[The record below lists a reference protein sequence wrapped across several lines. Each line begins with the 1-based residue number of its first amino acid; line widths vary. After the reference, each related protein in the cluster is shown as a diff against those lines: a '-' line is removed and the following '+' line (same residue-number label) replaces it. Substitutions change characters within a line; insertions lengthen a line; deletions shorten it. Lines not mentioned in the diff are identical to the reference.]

1 MLLLA
6 DASDYTAN
14 PFSQSEKQN
23 GVSLLMRGDT
33 MKNRKILAI
42 CLITVLAL
50 GLVGCSC
57 SNNGKSSSSSST
69 SSSSKYNPLDYVTL
83 GQYEGVEVQLKKS
96 DYEVTDDKVK
106 EKMKEMCGSDNTF
119 EADPDKKVVTQDS
132 IVNVDYV
139 GSMNGVPFSGGS
151 AQNVWIDVKGNKD
164 AEKGT
169 KYIDGFTNGISGA
182 RVGTQAAYNVTFPE
196 NYGNSDLAGKE
207 VVFTFTI
214 NSIAKDKSDE
224 LTDDYV
230 KSHSNYQSVK
240 ELRDAATAELTTE
253 LQKQKE
259 DDIKSKV
266 TEKVVSNATV
276 KSLPE
281 DAVNK
286 QVDQYM
292 KYYEKRYASNSGM
305 TLEKVIQTNYGQSL
319 DEFKQQVKEQVE
331 EQMKTQIVF
340 EAIAEDQKMTVDEE
354 GFKAYVNKLAS
365 ENGFTSLDTMYKY
378 YSDGEDSKAGEEYL
392 KTIYLCNKALDYC
405 ISKANVIE
413 V

>member
-1 MLLLA
+1 
-6 DASDYTAN
+6 
-14 PFSQSEKQN
+14 
-23 GVSLLMRGDT
+23 
-33 MKNRKILAI
+33 MKVKRILAI
-42 CLITVLAL
+42 CLITVFAL
-50 GLVGCSC
+50 GLFGCSC
-57 SNNGKSSSSSST
+57 SNDST
-69 SSSSKYNPLDYVTL
+69 SSNSNSTSSKGASSDYKALDYVTL
-83 GQYEGVEVQLKKS
+83 GQYEGVEVQLNKS
-96 DYEVTDDKVK
+96 DYEVIDDKVN
-106 EKMKEMCGSDNTF
+106 EKMREMCGSDNTF
-119 EADPDKKVVTQDS
+119 EADPDKTYVKPDS

-139 GSMNGVPFSGGS
+139 GSINGVPFNGGS
-151 AQNVWIDVKGNKD
+151 AKDVWIDVKGNKD

-169 KYIDGFTNGISGA
+169 KYIDGFSNGISGA

-196 NYGNSDLAGKE
+196 NYGNSDLAGKQ

-253 LQKQKE
+253 LQKKKE
-259 DDIKSKV
+259 DDIKNKV

-281 DAVNK
+281 DAVEK

-292 KYYEKRYASNSGM
+292 KYYEKRYASASGM
-305 TLEKVIQTNYGQSL
+305 TFEKVIQTNYGQSL
-319 DEFKQQVKEQVE
+319 NEFRQQVKEQVE
-331 EQMKTQIVF
+331 EQLKTQIVF

-354 GFKAYVNKLAS
+354 GFKAYVSKLAS
-365 ENGFTSLDTMYKY
+365 ENGFNSLDAMYKS
-378 YSDGEDSKAGEEYL
+378 YSDGEDTKAGEEYL
-392 KTIYLCNKALDYC
+392 KKIYLCNKALDYC
-405 ISKANVIE
+405 VSKAVVTE